1 MKATAL
7 AKNIGWYLVHIFHL
21 WKTMVLLIEQSDDRE
36 IEVVA
41 TMG

>member
-1 MKATAL
+1 MKATAS

-21 WKTMVLLIEQSDDRE
+21 WKTMVLIEQSDDRE